1 MKISDILKPE
11 YVLADIQAMTKKDI
25 LTELSRP
32 IAENYDVDLDEMVGV
47 LLNREKLGSTGIG
60 EGVAIPHGK
69 MGGLKSIVASIG
81 KSREGLK
88 FDALDGKPC
97 HIFFLLAAPSN
108 SVSGHLKALA
118 RASMLL
124 KNPSLREN
132 LLKADTPS
140 EIYRVITEY
149 DNRLDE

>member
-11 YVLADIQAMTKKDI
+11 CVLADIQAMTKKDI
-25 LTELSRP
+25 LSELSRP
-32 IAENYDVDLDEMVGV
+32 IAENYGVNLDEMVGV

-97 HIFFLLAAPSN
+97 HIFFLLAAPGN